1 MIDERELLALI
12 EGVLEPVDVVQID
25 MIDDDVIN
33 AVEEVVDEWVI
44 VVIEDTLAN
53 IDDVTV
59 DDEDGTT
66 VIVDVSDASI
76 EIVDV

>member
-1 MIDERELLALI
+1 VLALI
-12 EGVLEPVDVVQID
+12 EGGLEVVDVTHTETIR
-25 MIDDDVIN
+25 DDVIE
-33 AVEEVVDEWVI
+33 AVEEVVEDWI
-44 VVIEDTLAN
+44 FVVIEDTLAN

-66 VIVDVSDASI
+66 EIVDVSDASI

>member
-1 MIDERELLALI
+1 M
-12 EGVLEPVDVVQID
+12 VDVTHTETIR
-25 MIDDDVIN
+25 DDVIE
-33 AVEEVVDEWVI
+33 AVEEVVEDWI
-44 VVIEDTLAN
+44 FVVIEDTLAN

-66 VIVDVSDASI
+66 EIVDVSDASI